1 MGLTFNDYQLI
12 KNSGL
17 FDPIYYLYNYPDV
30 RIADIDPLRHFM
42 KTGWKEGRNPSEAF
56 DTQYYLSSNPDVRAM
71 QIDPLVHYISYGRKE
86 GRQIRR

>member
-42 KTGWKEGRNPSEAF
+42 KTAGKKDAIHQKHLIRN
-56 DTQYYLSSNPDVRAM
+56 
-71 QIDPLVHYISYGRKE
+71 II
-86 GRQIRR
+86 